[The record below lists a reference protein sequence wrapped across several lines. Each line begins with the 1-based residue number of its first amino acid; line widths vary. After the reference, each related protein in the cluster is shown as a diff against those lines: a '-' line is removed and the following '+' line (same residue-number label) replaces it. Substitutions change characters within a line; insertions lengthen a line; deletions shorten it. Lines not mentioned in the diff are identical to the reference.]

1 MSDIVLH
8 TAAKLETTKTAV
20 VQRLANTVTR
30 LREEDGQDM
39 VEYAGVLIVVA
50 VLILGVV
57 VALKGSSVFSDIAKG
72 MDGMINDIF
81 TNKNPSSAS

>member
-57 VALKGSSVFSDIAKG
+57 VALGKSSVFSDIASG
-72 MDGMINDIF
+72 IDSMIKDIF